1 MRFWHGPADFGRPF
15 GQGRPP
21 FYAPAAFLAVMAM
34 DDTSI

>member
-15 GQGRPP
+15 
-21 FYAPAAFLAVMAM
+21 YAPAALLAVMAM